1 MEDFGA
7 QNTAHANIESRSPP
21 ARSFRCPGS
30 VKNDRAV
37 IKLLYPHFF
46 LLRRPLFLACPD
58 DICRDLMFD
67 ILSHRCC

>member
-30 VKNDRAV
+30 VKNDGAV
-37 IKLLYPHFF
+37 IKLL
-46 LLRRPLFLACPD
+46 
-58 DICRDLMFD
+58 
-67 ILSHRCC
+67 

>member
-7 QNTAHANIESRSPP
+7 QNTAHANIASRGPP

-37 IKLLYPHFF
+37 IKLL
-46 LLRRPLFLACPD
+46 
-58 DICRDLMFD
+58 
-67 ILSHRCC
+67 